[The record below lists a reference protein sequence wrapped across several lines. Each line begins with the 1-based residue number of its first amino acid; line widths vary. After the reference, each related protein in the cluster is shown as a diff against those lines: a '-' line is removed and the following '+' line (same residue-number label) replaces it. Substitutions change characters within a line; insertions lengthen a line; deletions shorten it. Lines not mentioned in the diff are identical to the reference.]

1 LVSKRNRNRKTAEKI
16 AKPAE
21 KPAEKIAKPAEINVE
36 QILTAV
42 TQKVVEVLK
51 PDLEQKVTA
60 VQTALSNQ
68 IKAEMQDLRE
78 HLPTLP
84 QQPVESDGSQP
95 PTPEGTQPPTV
106 DPLSQTPQTP
116 QTQNQQLVS
125 SLLPLMSQFIKPAN
139 SNNELM
145 SMFMQ
150 TAMRK
155 EMSKATMSDWL
166 QEAVMKKF
174 ANEFLQTDYPSDV
187 ESATKHFMKPIRDIG
202 VRAEQAKQASE
213 NKQ

>member
-1 LVSKRNRNRKTAEKI
+1 MVSKRNKHRKTAEKV
-16 AKPAE
+16 AQPAE
-21 KPAEKIAKPAEINVE
+21 KPAEINVE

-60 VQTALSNQ
+60 VQTTLSNQ

-78 HLPTLP
+78 HLPTITPPSTEQPSTEQP
-84 QQPVESDGSQP
+84 Q
-95 PTPEGTQPPTV
+95 TPEGTPATP
-106 DPLSQTPQTP
+106 DPLSQTP
-116 QTQNQQLVS
+116 QTQNQQLIS
-125 SLLPLMSQFIKPAN
+125 SLLPLMSQIIKPAN

-166 QEAVMKKF
+166 QEAVMRKF
-174 ANEFLQTDYPSDV
+174 ANDFLQTDYPKDV
-187 ESATKHFMKPIRDIG
+187 ESATQHFMKPIRDIG
-202 VRAEQAKQASE
+202 VRAEQKKASE

>member
-1 LVSKRNRNRKTAEKI
+1 MVSKRNRDRKTAESI
-16 AKPAE
+16 DTPAE
-21 KPAEKIAKPAEINVE
+21 KPAESINAE
-36 QILTAV
+36 QIV
-42 TQKVVEVLK
+42 GKVIEVLK
-51 PDLEQKVTA
+51 PDMTQKIEA
-60 VQTALSNQ
+60 IQTSLSNQ

-78 HLPTLP
+78 HLPSLP
-84 QQPVESDGSQP
+84 QQPVEL
-95 PTPEGTQPPTV
+95 EGTQPPTT
-106 DPLSQTPQTP
+106 DPLSPTPQLPP
-116 QTQNQQLVS
+116 QTQNQQLAS
-125 SLLPLMSQFIKPAN
+125 TILPLLAQAIKPQN

-174 ANEFLQTDYPSDV
+174 ANDFLQTDLPTDV

-202 VRAEQAKQASE
+202 VRAEQKKASE

>member
-1 LVSKRNRNRKTAEKI
+1 LVSKRNRDRKTAEKI

-60 VQTALSNQ
+60 VQTSLSNQ

-78 HLPTLP
+78 HLPSLP
-84 QQPVESDGSQP
+84 QQPIEQP
-95 PTPEGTQPPTV
+95 DLPTTAIP
-106 DPLSQTPQTP
+106 DPLSQTSQTP
-116 QTQNQQLVS
+116 PQPQSQNQQLVS
-125 SLLPLMSQFIKPAN
+125 SLLPLFAQVLKPNN

-202 VRAEQAKQASE
+202 VRAEQAKQQSE

>member
-1 LVSKRNRNRKTAEKI
+1 MVSKRNRNRKTAEKI

-21 KPAEKIAKPAEINVE
+21 INIE

-60 VQTALSNQ
+60 VQTSLSNQ

-84 QQPVESDGSQP
+84 QQPIETPDQ
-95 PTPEGTQPPTV
+95 PEGTQPPTP
-106 DPLSQTPQTP
+106 DPLGQPP
-116 QTQNQQLVS
+116 TQNQQLAS
-125 SLLPLMSQFIKPAN
+125 TILPLLAQAIKPQS

-174 ANEFLQTDYPSDV
+174 ANEFLQTDLPSDV

-202 VRAEQAKQASE
+202 VRADQAKQQSE

>member
-1 LVSKRNRNRKTAEKI
+1 LVSKRNRNRKTAEKVVQ
-16 AKPAE
+16 PAE
-21 KPAEKIAKPAEINVE
+21 KPAEINVE
-36 QILTAV
+36 QILTTV
-42 TQKVVEVLK
+42 TQQVVKVLK

-78 HLPTLP
+78 HLPSLP
-84 QQPVESDGSQP
+84 QQPVEL
-95 PTPEGTQPPTV
+95 EGTQPPTT
-106 DPLSQTPQTP
+106 DPLSPTPQLPP
-116 QTQNQQLVS
+116 QTQNQQLAS
-125 SLLPLMSQFIKPAN
+125 TLLPLLAQAIRPAN

-174 ANEFLQTDYPSDV
+174 ANDFLQTDLPTDV

-202 VRAEQAKQASE
+202 VRAEQKKASE

>member
-1 LVSKRNRNRKTAEKI
+1 MVSKRNRDRKTAEKI

-21 KPAEKIAKPAEINVE
+21 KPAEKIAKPAEINIE

-60 VQTALSNQ
+60 VQTSLSNQ

-78 HLPTLP
+78 HLPSLP
-84 QQPVESDGSQP
+84 QQPVETPDQ
-95 PTPEGTQPPTV
+95 PEGTQPPSTP
-106 DPLSQTPQTP
+106 DPLGQPPS
-116 QTQNQQLVS
+116 QNQQLAS
-125 SLLPLMSQFIKPAN
+125 TILPLLAQAIKPAN

-202 VRAEQAKQASE
+202 VRAEQKQASE